1 MKKLKIWSMMMLVAM
16 ALPMMMACG
25 SDKDDEG
32 GSNVNYT
39 TDEIVEMLTGKW
51 GIYGHVKCTTSQENT
66 SDFTGDYTGTIE
78 FTSDRKF
85 TLSTSKMPYKNHGE
99 TFEITL
105 ENIIDS
111 YGSYTILK
119 KNGKNYIQLEHN
131 KDNRFSFLIQSLTPN
146 SFKLV
151 EDEDITLEYYT
162 GDHYENH
169 EIITM
174 HYYITMYSN

>member
-39 TDEIVEMLTGKW
+39 TDEIVEMLNGKW
-51 GIYGHVKCTTSQENT
+51 AISGHVKCTSNQKDV

-85 TLSTSKMPYKNHGE
+85 TLSSSQIPFKVQGE
-99 TFEITL
+99 TYETTL
-105 ENIIDS
+105 EGILYDK
-111 YGSYTILK
+111 GTYTILK
-119 KNGKNYIQLEHN
+119 KNGKNYVQLDSFYN
-131 KDNRFSFLIQSLTPN
+131 FLIQSLSKN

-151 EDEDITLEYYT
+151 EDEDIIFGYYT
-162 GDHYENH
+162 GDHYEDRS
-169 EIITM
+169 M

>member
-16 ALPMMMACG
+16 ALPMMVACG

-39 TDEIVEMLTGKW
+39 TDEIVEMLNGKW
-51 GIYGHVKCTTSQENT
+51 AISGHVKCTSNQKDI

-78 FTSDRKF
+78 FTSDQRF
-85 TLSTSKMPYKNHGE
+85 TLSSSKMPYKIQGDVVDLP
-99 TFEITL
+99 L
-105 ENIIDS
+105 ENILVNK
-111 YGSYTILK
+111 GTYTILK
-119 KNGKNYIQLEHN
+119 KNGKNYVQL
-131 KDNRFSFLIQSLTPN
+131 KDYSLSFNFLIQSLSKN

-151 EDEDITLEYYT
+151 EDEDITFDYYT
-162 GDHYENH
+162 GDHYEDN
-169 EIITM
+169 TM